1 MNRLRDDFLP
11 IPDWPDYPINRF
23 GQVRGRCG
31 LLSCDT
37 KGRVCIR
44 SKAAKRQDALHVGE
58 LMEMTGVLVNPDD
71 APAAPSDVPTEL
83 EEKLLS
89 LSYERDTL
97 ERQVNGMHSQLAAAS
112 ETIDRGRRINAHR
125 LFLVR
130 QHQGFNPQSPIRRL
144 AHSRRIGSVRVISY
158 SPSNQTLVFPEGKVF
173 KP

>member
-11 IPDWPDYPINRF
+11 IPDWPNYPINRF

-97 ERQVNGMHSQLAAAS
+97 ERQVKVCIRNWPPLRKPSTGAAGSTPIGCFWCANTKVS
-112 ETIDRGRRINAHR
+112 I
-125 LFLVR
+125 L
-130 QHQGFNPQSPIRRL
+130 SP
-144 AHSRRIGSVRVISY
+144 
-158 SPSNQTLVFPEGKVF
+158 PSAVWLTADE
-173 KP
+173 